1 MSFTRSKNM
10 STSSVAH
17 AKEKDKTAATDTLPP
32 VVLDLGKT
40 KRKNIKELKNGEGK
54 LMEDVAHAVEA
65 VRTNLAAEVEGKVL
79 VPVVIIYERK
89 AGRKGGLLPFSF

>member
-1 MSFTRSKNM
+1 M
-10 STSSVAH
+10 STSSVATAH
-17 AKEKDKTAATDTLPP
+17 AKEKTVSTDFLPP

-40 KRKNIKELKNGEGK
+40 KKKNIKALKNGEGK

-65 VRTNLAAEVEGKVL
+65 VRTNLATEVEGKVL

-89 AGRKGGLLPFSF
+89 ASRKSGLLPFSF